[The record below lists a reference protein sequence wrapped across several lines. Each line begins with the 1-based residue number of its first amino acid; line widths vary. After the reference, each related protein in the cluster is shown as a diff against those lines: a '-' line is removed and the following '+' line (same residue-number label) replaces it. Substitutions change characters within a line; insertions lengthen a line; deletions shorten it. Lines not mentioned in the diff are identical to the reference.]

1 LRRALRS
8 LAITTSVLVAGAAG
22 ASIAGAQGTAQD
34 LPTRAPGVLTVGLN
48 LPTPGFQVGAL
59 AGTQIVYARG
69 LEVDLAREV
78 ARRMGLRGVR
88 FVQVP
93 TYEGV
98 LARGPKTW
106 DVAFAQATIT
116 AGRKRAVTFSVP
128 YLGTDE
134 AVLLRRGLPDP
145 GPSSLADLKS
155 LRLCVERGTT
165 GAAIVPRRI
174 RPATRPTRFREQTNM
189 LQALQAGRCD
199 AVILDATILGIQQA
213 ATPERYGR
221 LMGRIVTGER
231 YGAVMQRG
239 SALLPAVNRALNS
252 VRRDGTLDRIT
263 ARWLKVTPESLPVI
277 PATGGTPAP
286 INPVPLP
293 PFNEPVPLP

>member
-1 LRRALRS
+1 M
-8 LAITTSVLVAGAAG
+8 LAAGAA
-22 ASIAGAQGTAQD
+22 AAVPAGAQGPAD

-59 AGTQIVYARG
+59 SGTQIVYARG

-88 FVQVP
+88 FVQEP
-93 TYEGV
+93 TFEGV
-98 LARGPKTW
+98 LRRGPKAW
-106 DVAFAQATIT
+106 DVAFAQATIS

-134 AVLLRRGLPDP
+134 GVLLRRGLPDP
-145 GPSSLADLKS
+145 GPSSLADLKA

-174 RPATRPTRFREQTNM
+174 APTASPTRFKEQTNM

-199 AVILDATILGIQQA
+199 AVVLDATILSIQQA

-221 LMGRIVTGER
+221 LMGRMTTGER
-231 YGAVMQRG
+231 YGAVLQRG
-239 SALLPAVNRALNS
+239 SALLPAVNRALNA

-263 ARWLKVTPESLPVI
+263 ARWLKVTPQALPVI
-277 PATGGTPAP
+277 PATGGIAAP
-286 INPVPLP
+286 PT
-293 PFNEPVPLP
+293 EPVPLPGFSEPVPLP